1 MGGENI
7 KVYQDG
13 GVTLYDGDCLDIM
26 RDIPDQSI
34 DMILCDIRLTQRG
47 ERGTIDRIEVMYR
60 AKRRGGN

>member
-1 MGGENI
+1 MRDYE
-7 KVYQDG
+7 
-13 GVTLYDGDCLDIM
+13 LHLGDCLDVM
-26 RDIPDQSI
+26 RGITDGSV